1 MTTHKRPE
9 DEDDWPDDKD
19 EVPPEPPPPK
29 KAGAREVGEIGG
41 GGEVLPGGEDQPI
54 GPKPDATGPWGR
66 DHTWYVEQGLTG
78 SRI

>member
-9 DEDDWPDDKD
+9 DEDDI
-19 EVPPEPPPPK
+19 PPEPPPHKEHPK
-29 KAGAREVGEIGG
+29 AKAGAREVGEIGG
-41 GGEVLPGGEDQPI
+41 GGEALPGGEDQPI
-54 GPKPDATGPWGR
+54 GAKPNATGPWGR